1 MTLSINKKKMW
12 FFLVFSIVTAFILS
26 VGLPPKQLEEQFI
39 ELAVKENLSYLAD
52 SIKNE
57 PIETKA
63 ILLDYADNKELALKA
78 WFSLKK
84 YPKKA
89 PPIFVLY
96 AEEVEFQHAILN
108 FGEVVIPVTDYF
120 LNNDIPLWNI
130 QQSASTTWDQLK
142 NWVAG
147 KNKPQKIAIKLSS
160 EQRGWYA
167 INYINSEGYNF
178 LRQFVLDQQG
188 NAKWIQTVR
197 FMAAFSEFFAG
208 GIRTLE
214 EKTKTDQKI
223 TGGDIFWA
231 SFDVIAVTSSLK
243 LLRST
248 KALSVSKMARS
259 GKRLSWMTK
268 TRVFASKFF
277 RSRIA
282 QKVVTFGAVATTVY
296 VAISHPSLINNL
308 FEEGADFL
316 GLHSPMVKV
325 AAWASL
331 IFLLLYPLS
340 WLFTFFIRPSIW
352 LMQVFIGWVIQFDAF
367 LSGRDVSA
375 KLAMIEKN

>member
-1 MTLSINKKKMW
+1 MALSINKKKRW
-12 FFLVFSIVTAFILS
+12 FFLVFSIVMAFILS
-26 VGLPPKQLEEQFI
+26 FGLHPKQLEEQFI
-39 ELAVKENLSYLAD
+39 ELAVKENLSYLAN

-63 ILLDYADNKELALKA
+63 ILLDYAGNKELALKA
-78 WFSLKK
+78 WFALKK

-89 PPIFVLY
+89 PPIFILY
-96 AEEVEFQHAILN
+96 AGEVEFQQALLN
-108 FGEVVIPVTDYF
+108 FGEIVIPVTDYF
-120 LNNDIPLWNI
+120 LKNDIPLWNF
-130 QQSASTTWDQLK
+130 QQSASKKWDQLK
-142 NWVAG
+142 NWAAG
-147 KNKPQKIAIKLSS
+147 ENKLQKIAITLSS

-178 LRQFVLDQQG
+178 LRQFVLDSQG

-197 FMAAFSEFFAG
+197 FMEAFSEFFAG

-231 SFDVIAVTSSLK
+231 SVDVIAVTSSLK

-259 GKRLSWMTK
+259 GKRFSWMTK

-277 RSRIA
+277 RSRVARKMI
-282 QKVVTFGAVATTVY
+282 TFGAVATTVY
-296 VAISHPSLINNL
+296 VAISHP
-308 FEEGADFL
+308 
-316 GLHSPMVKV
+316 
-325 AAWASL
+325 
-331 IFLLLYPLS
+331 
-340 WLFTFFIRPSIW
+340 
-352 LMQVFIGWVIQFDAF
+352 
-367 LSGRDVSA
+367 
-375 KLAMIEKN
+375 